1 MSNLIKKFIKTPD
14 VVEAFE
20 WNGKSE
26 TLRDPDISLFM
37 ANNPHFTGEL
47 GVVYIHTLE
56 GEIREAKPGDYIV
69 KGLRGEIFPVAK
81 EIFNESY
88 SELREIKTTAPRS
101 EEATE
106 VPTITTPEEIKKDYV
121 SPTVTVIDMKIM
133 DPVEI
138 TAEEKPQP
146 VETPKKKAPKPKKSG
161 VESGGRYQ
169 EDLEHLEGRF
179 GGPLDELRGETI
191 EIELQDLNTI
201 CPRDFVKAKSYMG
214 LVGFLKRTYDI
225 ELKITSQRSK

>member
-47 GVVYIHTLE
+47 GVIYIHTLE

-81 EIFNESY
+81 EIFGETY
-88 SELREIKTTAPRS
+88 SELREVKSVKPEAIEPMATQTVS
-101 EEATE
+101 TLEE
-106 VPTITTPEEIKKDYV
+106 VKPTI
-121 SPTVTVIDMKIM
+121 TVIDMKTM
-133 DPVEI
+133 EPVEI
-138 TAEEKPQP
+138 VEEEQPKP